1 MDRYYVV
8 LTAVK
13 ALVHAGELEAGMVD
27 AVLEKYG
34 LDPEKPNPVTV

>member
-8 LTAVK
+8 LTAIK
-13 ALVHAGELEAGMVD
+13 ALVHAGELEASTVD
-27 AVLEKYG
+27 EALEKYG